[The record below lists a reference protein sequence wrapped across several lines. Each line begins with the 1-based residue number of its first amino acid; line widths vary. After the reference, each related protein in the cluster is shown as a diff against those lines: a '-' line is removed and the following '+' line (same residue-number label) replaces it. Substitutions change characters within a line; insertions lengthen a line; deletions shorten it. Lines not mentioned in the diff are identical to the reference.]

1 MDNQPTNPTPTPEP
15 TPVDAPVVEPTV
27 EPVAEPATETVAE
40 PEAPAVETPAEP
52 AVEPVTE
59 PVTEASAEVTTE
71 PVAEPA
77 AEPAIEPVAEIAP
90 VEPVV
95 EAAPAESVAEP
106 AAPVNA
112 APFVTPEP
120 VAEPVAPVAT
130 VPAKK
135 NNTTL
140 ILAIVLG
147 VLVLVGAGVGIYFA
161 LTNKGT
167 NPATPTTAPEPAVVI
182 KEVDCIAKGQAWSYE
197 QSYTVDETAKQVTEQ
212 KVVLKADATKVTPST
227 DPSAS
232 LLEGDANV
240 DPETAGI
247 AMVSLASLAFQ
258 GSDGKEGIT
267 LVDKST
273 EAAIDLTY
281 KAVREEI
288 TDEDEL
294 AKFEEVDGLT
304 AAEMKAKMEEGS
316 TDTFTLTCTI
326 K

>member
-15 TPVDAPVVEPTV
+15 TPVDAPVAEPTV
-27 EPVAEPATETVAE
+27 EPVAEPATEPVAE

-52 AVEPVTE
+52 AVEPTVE
-59 PVTEASAEVTTE
+59 PVTEAPAEVTTE

-77 AEPAIEPVAEIAP
+77 AEPAIEPV
-90 VEPVV
+90 V
-95 EAAPAESVAEP
+95 EP

-167 NPATPTTAPEPAVVI
+167 NPATPTTTPEPAVVI

-273 EAAIDLTY
+273 ETAIDLTY

-316 TDTFTLTCTI
+316 TDAFTLTCTI

>member
-1 MDNQPTNPTPTPEP
+1 MDNQPINPTPTPEP
-15 TPVDAPVVEPTV
+15 TPVDT
-27 EPVAEPATETVAE
+27 
-40 PEAPAVETPAEP
+40 
-52 AVEPVTE
+52 PVTE
-59 PVTEASAEVTTE
+59 PVAE

-77 AEPAIEPVAEIAP
+77 AEPVAEPAAEPVVEAPAEPAATAAEPIAEPVAEEPAAAAEPAAEAPIEAP
-90 VEPVV
+90 VEPV
-95 EAAPAESVAEP
+95 AEP
-106 AAPVNA
+106 AAEPVA
-112 APFVTPEP
+112 EPVAPVTEAPFVTPEP

-130 VPAKK
+130 APAKK
-135 NNTTL
+135 SNTTL

-167 NPATPTTAPEPAVVI
+167 NTATPTTTPAPTVVI
-182 KEVDCIAKGQAWSYE
+182 KEVDCIAKGEAWSYE
-197 QSYTVDETAKQVTEQ
+197 QSYTVDETAKQVIEQ
-212 KVVLKADATKVTPST
+212 KVVLKADATKVAPST
-227 DPSAS
+227 NTTTT
-232 LLEGDANV
+232 LLEDDTNV

-247 AMVSLASLAFQ
+247 AMVGLASLAFQ

-273 EAAIDLTY
+273 ETAIDLTY
-281 KAVREEI
+281 KAVRDEI

-294 AKFEEVDGLT
+294 AKFEEIDGFT

-316 TDTFTLTCTI
+316 TDSFALTCTI